1 MISDDNGNPRDYVCR
16 HKSFAEVRLTEI
28 SGVNNKA
35 TRGVVYLL
43 CVFRVRF
50 VCKVLFVLPVV
61 IVWQNIN
68 VDKTKYVVVCA
79 SFAVTK
85 ATSMVG

>member
-28 SGVNNKA
+28 FGVNNKA

-43 CVFRVRF
+43 RVFRVRF
-50 VCKVLFVLPVV
+50 VCKVLFVLPVCDSLAKHQCR
-61 IVWQNIN
+61 QNKIRRCLR
-68 VDKTKYVVVCA
+68 VVCRH
-79 SFAVTK
+79 K
-85 ATSMVG
+85 GY